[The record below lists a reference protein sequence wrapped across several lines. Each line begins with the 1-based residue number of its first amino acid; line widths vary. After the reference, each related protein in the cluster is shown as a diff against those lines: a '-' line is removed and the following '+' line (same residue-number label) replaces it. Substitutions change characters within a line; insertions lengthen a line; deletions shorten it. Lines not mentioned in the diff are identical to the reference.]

1 MNLNIAYPVTGCQK
15 LLDIDDDRKL
25 RPFME
30 KRLGQEVDAA
40 CLGNEWKGYT
50 LRITGGNDKQGF
62 PMMQGVLTNQRVR
75 LLLDKRHKCYRQR
88 RKGERKRKSVR
99 GCIVDGNLSVIACI
113 INKRG
118 EEEIDGLTNKTI
130 PRRLG
135 PKRANHIRKLFNLS
149 KEDDVRKY
157 VVKRPLTKES
167 KKPRVKAPKIQRLI
181 TPRRIQRKRHLLAL
195 KKRRAEK
202 QRVLQNEYAKLLQ
215 QYAKEKRERKR
226 SESKRRSSTRLSE
239 SKA

>member
-1 MNLNIAYPVTGCQK
+1 MKLNVAYPVTGCQK

-30 KRLGQEVDAA
+30 KRIAQEVDAG

-75 LLLDKRHKCYRQR
+75 LLLDKRHKCYRPR

-99 GCIVDGNLSVIACI
+99 GCVVDANLSVLACVI
-113 INKRG
+113 TKRG
-118 EEEIDGLTNKTI
+118 EQDIDGLTNKTI

-157 VVKRPLTKES
+157 AVKRPLTKES